1 MKNKLKN
8 KLKLKIVGIGTCGSI
23 IVGNL
28 MESQMLPE
36 LDFQV
41 VNSDRQVLDSSKVK
55 SKMYLT
61 PDMIELDNGSA
72 TNELMAA
79 TESIAGSDLVILVA
93 GMGGST
99 GTTLSLLFARITKS
113 LGITAIG
120 IVTEPFTLEG
130 IRRLTKAEVGIEKLG
145 ELLNCLIVLPNDQIC
160 TSVGRISI
168 DAFRLG
174 DVIITKIIR
183 RIIDA
188 FFTEPLTATLTEE
201 EPLTDSITEFF
212 KPNSLADTDFSNSC
226 WLLDGYLKTTTPS
239 CNPEICHS
247 VFPAC

>member
-1 MKNKLKN
+1 MENKLKN

-41 VNSDRQVLDSSKVK
+41 VNSDLQVLDSSKVK

-93 GMGGST
+93 GMGG
-99 GTTLSLLFARITKS
+99 
-113 LGITAIG
+113 
-120 IVTEPFTLEG
+120 
-130 IRRLTKAEVGIEKLG
+130 
-145 ELLNCLIVLPNDQIC
+145 
-160 TSVGRISI
+160 
-168 DAFRLG
+168 
-174 DVIITKIIR
+174 
-183 RIIDA
+183 
-188 FFTEPLTATLTEE
+188 
-201 EPLTDSITEFF
+201 
-212 KPNSLADTDFSNSC
+212 
-226 WLLDGYLKTTTPS
+226 
-239 CNPEICHS
+239 
-247 VFPAC
+247 